1 MTEDEAKI
9 KLKRRK
15 GEIARLSYL
24 KKNDG
29 QIKYFS
35 PKYNE
40 LDLKYINFIKLLKQ
54 QKQEREEEQKKRET
68 LINNEI
74 SDDETIKNTS
84 SESSD
89 DTISANSDDEII
101 INSDDEIEIKKKQLQ
116 NDFFK
121 LII

>member
-1 MTEDEAKI
+1 MTEDEKKI

-54 QKQEREEEQKKRET
+54 QKQEREEEQKKRER

-74 SDDETIKNTS
+74 SDDETISANS
-84 SESSD
+84 DD
-89 DTISANSDDEII
+89 DTISANSDD
-101 INSDDEIEIKKKQLQ
+101 EIKKKQLQ

>member
-89 DTISANSDDEII
+89 NDTISA
-101 INSDDEIEIKKKQLQ
+101 NSDDEIEIKKKQLQ